1 MEIDH
6 DRLFKTLLRTF
17 FKEFIELFF
26 PEVAE
31 ALDFEHVVFL
41 SEEVVTDLTGGK
53 KGRVDLLVET
63 RLREEEAFILVHL
76 EPQSYR
82 EEEFAERMFIYAAR
96 LYEKHRKPIVP
107 IAVFSHRSRV
117 VEPDSF
123 RWKLPFKEVLR
134 LDYYALQLCRQDWRT
149 FVRSDNPV
157 AAALLSSMGYRRKE
171 RKEVYMAF
179 LRMLFQTEQNPAKL
193 SLITL
198 FFETYMKSTETEQ
211 QEVQAEFIKEYPEK
225 EESLMGLMSSYERK
239 GYIQGL
245 NEGKVE
251 GIMEGRVEGRIEGKI
266 EGKIE
271 TAARMLEEGL
281 SVELIVKVTG
291 LPDQDIEKLK
301 SSH

>member
-31 ALDFEHVVFL
+31 ALDFEHVAFL

-107 IAVFSHRSRV
+107 IAVFSHRSRA

-134 LDYYALQLCRQDWRT
+134 FDYYALQLCRQDWRT
-149 FVRSDNPV
+149 FARSDNPV

-179 LRMLFQTEQNPAKL
+179 LRMIFQSEQNLAKL
-193 SLITL
+193 SLMTL
-198 FFETYMKSTETEQ
+198 FFETYMKSTKTEQ
-211 QEVQAEFIKEYPEK
+211 KQVQAEFIKEYPDK
-225 EESLMGLMSSYERK
+225 EEPLMGLMSSYERK
-239 GYIQGL
+239 GYMQGL
-245 NEGKVE
+245 NEGKIE
-251 GIMEGRVEGRIEGKI
+251 GKMEGMTEGKI
-266 EGKIE
+266 EV
-271 TAARMLEEGL
+271 ASRMLEEGL
-281 SVELIVKVTG
+281 PLELIAKVTG
-291 LPDQDIEKLK
+291 LPGPDIEKLK
-301 SSH
+301 VSH